1 MSGHRLRVG
10 VVGLGIGRSHLEA
23 YQSLPDLFDIVAVCD
38 LQEARAR
45 AAAEQFNAP
54 HIAADFDALCR
65 RDDLDVIDICT
76 PPYLHFA
83 QIQQALDTGH
93 HVVCE
98 KPLVSSLAEVDRLME
113 AESAS
118 GRRVMPIFQYR
129 FGHGLQKLKWLVE
142 AGVAGEAYLATVET
156 AWRRGPD
163 YYAVPWRGKWRTE
176 LGGSL
181 VSHAIHG
188 HDMLTYIL
196 GPVRSV
202 FARLATRVN
211 PIETEDCASISLEM
225 ADGSL
230 ASLSVTLGSAVEIT
244 RHRFCFAGLT
254 AESNLRPYTN
264 SHDPWTFSGT
274 SSEADAAIQAILDD
288 FEPLPER
295 FPGQFYHLYH
305 ALRGDGPLPAT
316 LADARA
322 SLELVTAM
330 YASARSGEAV
340 PLPLTADHPLYKGW
354 LPEGA

>member
-1 MSGHRLRVG
+1 MSAERMRVG

-23 YQSLPDLFDIVAVCD
+23 YQSLPDLFEIVAVCD
-38 LQEARAR
+38 LDAARAE
-45 AAAEQFNAP
+45 AAAQQFGVPVIAP
-54 HIAADFDALCR
+54 DFDTLCR
-65 RDDLDVIDICT
+65 RDDLDVIDVCT

-83 QIQQALDTGH
+83 QMQQALATGH

-98 KPLVSSLAEVDRLME
+98 KPLVSSLAEVDRLSAVE
-113 AESAS
+113 AAS
-118 GRRVMPIFQYR
+118 DRRIMPIFQYR
-129 FGHGLQKLKWLVE
+129 FGHGLQKLRRLVE
-142 AGVAGEAYLATVET
+142 AGVAGVTYLSTVET

-181 VSHAIHG
+181 VGHAIHG

-202 FARLATRVN
+202 FARTATRVN

-254 AESNLRPYTN
+254 AESNTRPYTN
-264 SHDPWTFSGT
+264 SHDPWTFTGT
-274 SSEADAAIQAILDD
+274 SPEADAAIQAVLAD

-295 FPGQFYHLYH
+295 FPGQFYRLYH
-305 ALRGDGPLPAT
+305 ALRDDGPLPAT

-322 SLELVTAM
+322 SLELITAM

-340 PLPLTADHPLYKGW
+340 TLPLPADHPLYAGW
-354 LPEGA
+354 LP

>member
-1 MSGHRLRVG
+1 MSEHRLRVG
-10 VVGLGIGRSHLEA
+10 VVGLGVGRAHLEA
-23 YQSLPDLFDIVAVCD
+23 YRTLPALFEVVAVCD
-38 LQEARAR
+38 LDAARAE
-45 AAAEQFNAP
+45 AAAEQFGVPTIAP
-54 HIAADFDALCR
+54 DFDALCR

-83 QIQQALDTGH
+83 QIQQALDAGY

-98 KPLVSSLAEVDRLME
+98 KPLVGSLAEVDGLLAAE
-113 AESAS
+113 AAAS
-118 GRRVMPIFQYR
+118 RRVVPIFQYR
-129 FGHGLQKLKWLVE
+129 FGHGLQKLKRLVE
-142 AGVAGEAYLATVET
+142 AGVAGEAYLSTVET
-156 AWRRGPD
+156 AWRRGPT
-163 YYAVPWRGKWRTE
+163 YYAIPWRGKWRTE
-176 LGGSL
+176 LGGTL

-202 FARLATRVN
+202 FARTATRVN
-211 PIETEDCASISLEM
+211 PIETEDCASVSLEM

-264 SHDPWTFSGT
+264 SHDPWTFTGT
-274 SSEADAAIQAILDD
+274 SPEADTAIQSVLAG

-295 FPGQFYHLYH
+295 FEGQCYRLYH
-305 ALRGDGPLPAT
+305 ALRGGGTLPAT

-330 YASARSGEAV
+330 YASSRSGEAV
-340 PLPLTADHPLYKGW
+340 TLPLPTDHPLYGGW
-354 LPEGA
+354 LP